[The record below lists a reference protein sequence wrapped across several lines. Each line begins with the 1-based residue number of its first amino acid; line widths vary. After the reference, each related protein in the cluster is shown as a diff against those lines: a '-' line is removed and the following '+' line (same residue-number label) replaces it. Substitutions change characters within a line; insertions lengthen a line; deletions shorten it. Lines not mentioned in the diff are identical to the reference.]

1 MLFKTSGILLHSV
14 KYSDTSL
21 IVKIFSSD
29 FGLKSYIVNASRNKK
44 SKIKASLFQPLA
56 LVEIIVSNTEKAKLE
71 RISEINIITPYT
83 NIPYNIIKS
92 TITLFLNEILYR
104 AIKEQQNDINLFEF
118 IKNSLLLLDLK
129 QENCSNFHVFFMIQ
143 LSRYLGFFP
152 EGSYSISS
160 SIFDLQEGRFIN
172 HIPNHPFYLNE
183 MLSNLFYQF
192 ITSEYNSIHKLKLDK
207 MQRKALLKAL
217 IKFYQLHIASFGEIK
232 SFEILEEII
241 A

>member
-207 MQRKALLKAL
+207 MQRKSLLKAL

>member
-183 MLSNLFYQF
+183 RLSNLFYQF

>member
-192 ITSEYNSIHKLKLDK
+192 INSEYNSIHNLKLDN

>member
-160 SIFDLQEGRFIN
+160 SIFDLQEGRYIN

-192 ITSEYNSIHKLKLDK
+192 INSEYNSIHKLKLNN